1 MKPRTKARS
10 SAREKARTRLVA
22 QGLVGQGW
30 DTPAEALS
38 AFGLMQG
45 QDPSVFSSMAL
56 RSTGQIQDVHE
67 ALDRGEI
74 VRGYPMR
81 GTVFAARAHELRW
94 LTELLANPGVER
106 ARKTVIEHGATNAQ
120 IDKILDLILTE
131 GPVTNQE
138 YQAIVTRVIPDPDA
152 RHFYRTRYLLMVDG
166 SLAYL
171 GREQKMGAA
180 PSSQSL
186 EQAFNGERQ
195 AAADEIVARYVRT
208 HGPVT
213 FDDVRWWSKLPV
225 REIRTALEHLP
236 ADIIEVEGE
245 YMRAS
250 LIDEVA
256 NATPAQLRAPHLLPA
271 FDEYILGYQ
280 DRLFAMS
287 EDTHTQLV
295 PRNMGIFKKAVVVD
309 GVVRGAW
316 RGNAGKLEID
326 DYAGIPNYAQAGIR
340 RKHRSHPFF

>member
-1 MKPRTKARS
+1 MKPRTKARD
-10 SAREKARTRLVA
+10 KARTRLVA
-22 QGLVGQGW
+22 QGLVGAGW
-30 DTPAEALS
+30 DTPTEALS

-45 QDPSVFSSMAL
+45 QDLSVFSSVAL
-56 RSTGQIQDVHE
+56 RSTGQIKDVHE
-67 ALDRGEI
+67 ALDKGEI

-81 GTVFAARAHELRW
+81 GTVFATRAHELRW

-106 ARKTVIEHGATNAQ
+106 ARKTIIEHGATQAQ
-120 IDKILDLILTE
+120 LNKIREGILEE
-131 GPVTNQE
+131 GPLTNQE
-138 YQAIVTRVIPDPDA
+138 YQALVTRVIPNPDA
-152 RHFYRTRYLLMVDG
+152 RHFYRTRYLLMVEG
-166 SLAYL
+166 SVAYL
-171 GREQKMGAA
+171 GREQKLGAA
-180 PSSQSL
+180 PSSQSI
-186 EQAFNGERQ
+186 ETAFNGERQ
-195 AAADEIVARYVRT
+195 AAADEVVARYVRT

-213 FDDVRWWSKLPV
+213 FEDVRWWSKLPV
-225 REIRTALEHLP
+225 REIRVALEHLP
-236 ADIIEVEGE
+236 TDIIEVEGE

-250 LIDEVA
+250 LLDEVA
-256 NATPAQLRAPHLLPA
+256 HATPAQLRAPHLLPA

-287 EDTHTQLV
+287 EETHTQLV

-340 RKHRSHPFF
+340 RKHKTHPFF